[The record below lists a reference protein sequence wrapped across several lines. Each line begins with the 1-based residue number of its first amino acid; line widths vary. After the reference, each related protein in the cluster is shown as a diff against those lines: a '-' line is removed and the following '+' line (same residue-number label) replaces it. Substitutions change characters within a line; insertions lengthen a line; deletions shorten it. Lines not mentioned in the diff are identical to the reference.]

1 MINDDNVI
9 LVKNNV
15 DDDTSQFSTLYRK
28 DHMSS
33 LTIEGKSN
41 ACIEYFDTSNSRNY
55 FKTHVEET
63 EKVNGP
69 PYLVG
74 LAICNTISSYT
85 HISIDEIDVH

>member
-15 DDDTSQFSTLYRK
+15 DDDTRQFSTLYIK

-41 ACIEYFDTSNSRNY
+41 TCIEYFDTSNSRNY
-55 FKTHVEET
+55 FKKNF
-63 EKVNGP
+63 EKNEKLNGS
-69 PYLVG
+69 PYLVW
-74 LAICNTISSYT
+74 LI
-85 HISIDEIDVH
+85 